1 MCVCVCERERKRQR
15 EREKERER
23 QRVCVVCARHRELL
37 LCVCVCLRVFP
48 ISRSSLIIELILS
61 GLLGRYT
68 AASHSVSFSS
78 SHALHLSLLVHPS
91 CCSPL
96 HLSLLFLADP
106 SVLSLSLSLSLCP
119 IPLFLSYLSNPS
131 CSLTSPSPLAVSA
144 PSPPLQ
150 PAALHHPSPPAS
162 LALSSGGERSK
173 LPLVLSESNRLQPA
187 LWGGGE

>member
-1 MCVCVCERERKRQR
+1 M
-15 EREKERER
+15 
-23 QRVCVVCARHRELL
+23 CARHRELL
-37 LCVCVCLRVFP
+37 LYVCVCLRVFP

-91 CCSPL
+91 CRSPL

-106 SVLSLSLSLSLCP
+106 SVLSLSLSLCPLPLC
-119 IPLFLSYLSNPS
+119 LSYLSNPS

-144 PSPPLQ
+144 PSPPLFLQ

-162 LALSSGGERSK
+162 LPLSSGGERSK
-173 LPLVLSESNRLQPA
+173 LPLVLSDSNRLQPA